1 MGEQITQYR
10 VGIARVSI
18 LREGEGRYRYV
29 VDRAAIE
36 SVSKEIRKNVEMIIL
51 SGGDVEDGNPYSLFR
66 TALKILKLGRE
77 RVSEARA
84 AYAFREEVKYRKLQ
98 VLIDDPYVED
108 ISIVG
113 PGPVWVRHSAV
124 MSADP
129 ATDYIPTNIVI
140 EDNLEFLEYLNLLSE
155 RAGRIISKAN
165 PIVDA
170 NLPEEDGG
178 HRIHLVHPDIADG
191 RGEIVI
197 RKKKPAS
204 NTDLRALIRMG
215 SISNAVVELIR
226 YFIRRRGSILIV
238 GPPGSGKTTLLRAI
252 LYSLVPKHWK
262 VVIIEDTPE
271 IDPLP
276 GSCWV
281 RYVVPLPQSA
291 GSNVLDQ
298 MALTKAALRSS
309 VNRFIVIGETRGA
322 EARVLVQ
329 AMNMGMGGLTTF
341 HGGTASEALVR
352 LTSPPI
358 GLAPHQV
365 SMFNLIITVNYVVN
379 GGLRRAV
386 TAVDEPIYD
395 PKDDEVYLN
404 RLYEFGE
411 DLSIGDILKRMRRAP
426 RVAEQAIIN
435 EQV

>member
-1 MGEQITQYR
+1 MSERVARYR
-10 VGIARVSI
+10 VGIATVNV
-18 LREGEGRYRYV
+18 LREGKGRYRYV
-29 VDRAAIE
+29 VDRSAIAG
-36 SVSKEIRKNVEMIIL
+36 VSEKIRKNVEMIIL
-51 SGGDVEDGNPYSLFR
+51 GSDVGDGNPYSLFR
-66 TALKILKLGRE
+66 TALKILKLGGE
-77 RVSEARA
+77 KISEARA

-113 PGPVWVRHSAV
+113 PGPIWVRHSLV

-129 ATDYIPTNIVI
+129 TSDYIPTNIVI
-140 EDNLEFLEYLNLLSE
+140 ENDLEFLEYLNLLSE

-165 PIVDA
+165 PIIDA
-170 NLPEEDGG
+170 NLPDEDGG
-178 HRIHLVHPDIADG
+178 HRIHLVHPDVADG

-197 RKKKPAS
+197 RKKKPIP
-204 NTDLRALIRMG
+204 NTDLRALIRKG
-215 SISNAVVELIR
+215 SVSEAVVELIK

-281 RYVVPLPQSA
+281 RYVVPLHQSA
-291 GSNVLDQ
+291 SGSMIDQ

-341 HGGTASEALVR
+341 HGGSASEALVR

-365 SMFNLIITVNYVVN
+365 SMFNLVITVNYIVDS
-379 GGLRRAV
+379 GMQRAV

-395 PKDDEVYLN
+395 PKSGEVYLN
-404 RLYEFGE
+404 RLYELGE
-411 DLSIGDILKRMRRAP
+411 EVSADDILKRMRRGL
-426 RVAEQAIIN
+426 RVVEESIIRG
-435 EQV
+435 